1 MMESHLL
8 PLSPSCASCV
18 VDVILPVLCGV
29 GLFLLI
35 LPWLQSKPAPAPPRT
50 KGILRKPQAQTTRR
64 RIKCRKSRALKACR
78 HCLEKPKEVPGLI
91 SLLQSHLGKLSDKGS
106 CPQLPCDDPPGKKS
120 KPAPCPA
127 QWPRGECEDAA
138 AATLSPSASLDPP
151 AEAPLPLA
159 CTPSPGPI
167 TSRVSLG
174 SESSAPCSLEP
185 LLPLEH
191 LSLQAPGLPA
201 PSPGPADLLAC
212 PHHPTDL
219 SLALP
224 HCSSKILPLGSIPQ
238 SPSPPNCWLTSA
250 NAGISNLGHPSCP
263 VSALSWWKVAARA
276 WCLSTSPHC
285 RTQEEGLSHHPPVA
299 TFCKDL
305 TPRQPK
311 AGGPRLINPNV
322 QKLLEILVSKRA
334 DVNVWQGEAD
344 REGSG
349 HLLDSLGLRFRSSGE
364 QPEIAILPPF
374 WGTKQRAEQLPGP
387 PQLPHPKGQEDCFQQ
402 KWSQLFWGL
411 PILHSESLVATV
423 SVSGPPAELASI
435 LFNGLNNSFPLQIQA
450 KTPPQL
456 FPSQLVLHHMTP
468 TPSVTPHL
476 PWSQPPSLAQIQPQ
490 PLSSSSL
497 QIPSSY
503 SCDQICE
510 PSFPTRREVQF
521 VIPTA
526 IQHLENH
533 LLKKQRQSRRALPQL
548 VKQSHEIFSQCMPN
562 SWASQDH
569 RPGLNLPADFINPEL
584 RQQLEQHL
592 QTRFTQHLYR
602 LPHRIQLSL
611 DPMQSRDTFPGTS
624 QAKDK
629 LGSSWPSVFAL
640 ESNQSIQTVESRS
653 PARFQL
659 GEDSSKDL
667 GRCLGRVPEDPPR
680 GSRSSLAK
688 IQGVS
693 YDVQPERDSMGSSQ
707 SDSESVSL
715 GSLHEYLDDVLRVHL
730 GRKLEGIKA
739 SRGRGGAV
747 PNYRLGS
754 YHASAPPE
762 ASDAYAETGNP
773 ASSKHWESCE
783 ITSQMF
789 LNPGTQEVLEA
800 HVKRLQVRHRWALP
814 LKALK
819 PINHFKLQ
827 KAQAPPLPWPTVP
840 SSATC
845 GSEANFLGGPHQKG
859 SEGTVMTREPVLTLK
874 RALPVPWPAYKK
886 AQAALGVTPSWNI
899 CAPAKVPGAAEAV
912 SLHSQPLT
920 SSSTGRTWHGE
931 TALEAGQGSP
941 EQRQSSAEARNEAPE
956 ESGDLASP
964 GPCSSPWMLGFNGAA
979 QCPWA
984 GEVSEAV
991 KLGEL
996 KSSTWEASVA
1006 ANSQT
1011 RCGSLSV
1018 DSLGT
1023 SRSPSPSSISIG
1035 HREGEPDL
1043 EAQAVDEKAL
1053 PAEAELESESPA
1065 AAGLLLQDLAPEMIL
1080 AADILAFQASRARS
1094 GSVSSSSTSA
1104 SRGLSDLLWRAE
1116 SSWEQQGP
1124 RFPWE
1129 TESKVF
1135 SPTDKREVCRRRR
1148 LGEQE
1153 ERLAG
1158 QRAPQAPGTCHPTQD
1173 TESVESLRI
1182 KTLLPLPNQTPL
1194 PPVSRLGDR
1203 VRNFLQRLFPNRS
1216 KRQEDVWQRATPILA
1231 SAPSTSAISRMSMSV
1246 KEPPEAQAPMGT
1258 ATQTPEE
1265 KLGFHHELSAT
1276 QEKSYKEESQGP
1288 LGEWPCH
1295 HRDPL
1300 HRGPRARMIT
1310 KLPAQAA
1317 TGHRCPIKSRWVR
1330 DILCQHQLREAGA
1343 PGHPVHCPRHCL
1355 LWRGI
1360 LSGHAHHA
1368 SHICPPRQTFL
1379 LPLQRKPVLPT
1390 MCS

>member
-1 MMESHLL
+1 MIESHLL

-35 LPWLQSKPAPAPPRT
+35 LPWLQSKPAPPPPRT
-50 KGILRKPQAQTTRR
+50 KGVVRKP
-64 RIKCRKSRALKACR
+64 
-78 HCLEKPKEVPGLI
+78 VPPV
-91 SLLQSHLGKLSDKGS
+91 SHSHLGKLSDKGS
-106 CPQLPCDDPPGKKS
+106 CLQLPCDDPPDKES
-120 KPAPCPA
+120 KPVPSPA
-127 QWPRGECEDAA
+127 QWPCGECEDAA
-138 AATLSPSASLDPP
+138 AATLSLSASLDPP
-151 AEAPLPLA
+151 TEAPLPLA

-174 SESSAPCSLEP
+174 SESSAPCSPEP

-191 LSLQAPGLPA
+191 LSLQAPGLTA
-201 PSPGPADLLAC
+201 PSPGPPDLLAC
-212 PHHPTDL
+212 PHHPPDL

-224 HCSSKILPLGSIPQ
+224 HCSSKILPLGSTPQ

-250 NAGISNLGHPSCP
+250 NAGISGLGHPSCP

-285 RTQEEGLSHHPPVA
+285 RSQEEGLSRHPPEA
-299 TFCKDL
+299 SFCKDL
-305 TPRQPK
+305 THRQPK

-334 DVNVWQGEAD
+334 DVNVWQGEAE
-344 REGSG
+344 REGSD

-364 QPEIAILPPF
+364 QPEIVILPPF
-374 WGTKQRAEQLPGP
+374 WGTRERAEQLPGP
-387 PQLPHPKGQEDCFQQ
+387 PQLPYPKGQEDHFEQ

-411 PILHSESLVATV
+411 PVLHSESLVATV
-423 SVSGPPAELASI
+423 SVSGPPVELSSI

-456 FPSQLVLHHMTP
+456 FPSQLVLHRMIP
-468 TPSVTPHL
+468 PPSVTPNL

-526 IQHLENH
+526 IQHLEHH

-548 VKQSHEIFSQCMPN
+548 VKKSHEIFSQCMPN

-569 RPGLNLPADFINPEL
+569 RPGLDLLEDFISPEL

-611 DPMQSRDTFPGTS
+611 GPMQSWDTFPGTS
-624 QAKDK
+624 QAKDE

-640 ESNQSIQTVESRS
+640 ESNQSTQTMESRS

-659 GEDSSKDL
+659 GEDSSKDV
-667 GRCLGRVPEDPPR
+667 GRCLGRVPRDPPR

-693 YDVQPERDSMGSSQ
+693 YDVQSGRDSVDSSR
-707 SDSESVSL
+707 SDSESDSL
-715 GSLHEYLDDVLRVHL
+715 RSLHEHLDNVLRVHL

-739 SRGRGGAV
+739 SRDRGGAV

-754 YHASAPPE
+754 YHTSAPPE

-789 LNPGTQEVLEA
+789 LNPGTQGVLEA

-814 LKALK
+814 LKVLK
-819 PINHFKLQ
+819 PINHFKLK

-845 GSEANFLGGPHQKG
+845 GSEANFLEGPHRKG
-859 SEGTVMTREPVLTLK
+859 SEETVMTREPVLTLK
-874 RALPVPWPAYKK
+874 RALPIPWPAYKR
-886 AQAALGVTPSWNI
+886 AQGALGVTPSWNI
-899 CAPAKVPGAAEAV
+899 CALAKVPGAGEAAR
-912 SLHSQPLT
+912 LHSQPLT

-931 TALEAGQGSP
+931 AALEAGQGSP
-941 EQRQSSAEARNEAPE
+941 EQRPSSAAARNEAPG
-956 ESGDLASP
+956 ESGVLASP
-964 GPCSSPWMLGFNGAA
+964 GPCSSPWMLEFNGAA

-996 KSSTWEASVA
+996 KSSTWEAGVA
-1006 ANSQT
+1006 ADPQT
-1011 RCGSLSV
+1011 LCGSLSV

-1023 SRSPSPSSISIG
+1023 SRSPSASSISMG
-1035 HREGEPDL
+1035 HREGAPDL
-1043 EAQAVDEKAL
+1043 KAQAVDEKAL
-1053 PAEAELESESPA
+1053 QAEAESESESLA

-1080 AADILAFQASRARS
+1080 TADILAFQASRARS
-1094 GSVSSSSTSA
+1094 GSVCSSSTSA

-1116 SSWEQQGP
+1116 RSWEQQGP
-1124 RFPWE
+1124 RIPKARFPWE
-1129 TESKVF
+1129 RERKVF
-1135 SPTDKREVCRRRR
+1135 SPTDKPDVCRRLRHR
-1148 LGEQE
+1148 EQE

-1158 QRAPQAPGTCHPTQD
+1158 QRAPQAPGTCHPTQG

-1194 PPVSRLGDR
+1194 PPASRLGDR
-1203 VRNFLQRLFPNRS
+1203 VRNLLRRLFPNRG
-1216 KRQEDVWQRATPILA
+1216 KRQEDVWQ
-1231 SAPSTSAISRMSMSV
+1231 SGSAISRMSMSV
-1246 KEPPEAQAPMGT
+1246 KEPAGT

-1265 KLGFHHELSAT
+1265 KLGFHHELSAA

-1288 LGEWPCH
+1288 VEKTCLACYVLMTPSS
-1295 HRDPL
+1295 
-1300 HRGPRARMIT
+1300 RGTCCFLIHIVFSSQVVAPVCAV
-1310 KLPAQAA
+1310 QAY
-1317 TGHRCPIKSRWVR
+1317 
-1330 DILCQHQLREAGA
+1330 REGV
-1343 PGHPVHCPRHCL
+1343 GV
-1355 LWRGI
+1355 
-1360 LSGHAHHA
+1360 S
-1368 SHICPPRQTFL
+1368 S
-1379 LPLQRKPVLPT
+1379 
-1390 MCS
+1390 S